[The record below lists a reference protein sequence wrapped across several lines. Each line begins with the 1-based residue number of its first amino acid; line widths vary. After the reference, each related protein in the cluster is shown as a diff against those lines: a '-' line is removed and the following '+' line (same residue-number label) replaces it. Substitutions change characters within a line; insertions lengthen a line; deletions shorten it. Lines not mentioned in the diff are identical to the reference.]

1 MEYCVNKCDRKLTY
15 KPPTRGTIMA
25 ARVPKDL
32 TRMYLVLGSQEID
45 LSDYTREA
53 NDRWLRVTPQDSWS
67 STLSRVR
74 IARQEALEK
83 SLEAIR
89 SSGFPD
95 RGSAF
100 ARLLD
105 SCGVEKKADV
115 VLAAIQ
121 YMRSVEK
128 EGVTQP
134 RDLRKLIE
142 ETRKWPKSEVKKW
155 NITLSINRMLKGGSP
170 GGHGAPLLEHPR
182 RRPRKNGYVILTEAG
197 RDRLDRLSL
206 NR

>member
-1 MEYCVNKCDRKLTY
+1 
-15 KPPTRGTIMA
+15 MA
-25 ARVPKDL
+25 ARIPKNL
-32 TRMYLVLGSQEID
+32 ARMYLVMGSQEID

-53 NDRWLRVTPQDSWS
+53 NDRWLRVTPQDTWS

-83 SLEAIR
+83 TLVAIR

-100 ARLLD
+100 AKLLD

-121 YMRSVEK
+121 YMRSVER
-128 EGVTQP
+128 ESVAQP
-134 RDLRKLIE
+134 RDLRRLIE
-142 ETRKWPKSEVKKW
+142 ETKKWPKSKVKKW
-155 NITLSINRMLKGGSP
+155 NISLNISRMLEGGSP
-170 GGHGAPLLEHPR
+170 RYSAPFLEHPR
-182 RRPRKNGYVILTEAG
+182 RRPRKNRYVILTEAG
-197 RDRLDRLSL
+197 RDHLDHLSL

>member
-1 MEYCVNKCDRKLTY
+1 MV
-15 KPPTRGTIMA
+15 
-25 ARVPKDL
+25 ARIPKDPA
-32 TRMYLVLGSQEID
+32 RMYLVLGSQEID

-53 NDRWLRVTPQDSWS
+53 NDRWLRVTPQDTWS

-74 IARQEALEK
+74 IARQEALERT
-83 SLEAIR
+83 LETIR

-100 ARLLD
+100 AKLLD
-105 SCGVEKKADV
+105 SCGIEKKADV

-128 EGVTQP
+128 ESVTQP
-134 RDLRKLIE
+134 RDLRRLIE
-142 ETRKWPKSEVKKW
+142 ETRKWPKSKVKKW
-155 NITLSINRMLKGGSP
+155 NITLNINRMLEGGSP
-170 GGHGAPLLEHPR
+170 GRQSAPFLEHPR
-182 RRPRKNGYVILTEAG
+182 RRPRKNSHVILTEAG
-197 RDRLDRLSL
+197 RDHLDLLSL